1 MKERRSQNSCRR
13 FREEVKRGI
22 GPWRVKHKLRLK
34 FREEETMKKGI
45 YWFVAGMVW
54 LSFLALSIP
63 IMAEALTLEVLNP
76 RGEIKPPPTLAP
88 SPRVTDLAGK
98 RVGIYWNGKSGGNNF
113 WDVAEE
119 LLKEKFPTATILRY
133 RGPFDLGDKVA
144 ESLAKE
150 VDIFIYGVG
159 D

>member
-1 MKERRSQNSCRR
+1 
-13 FREEVKRGI
+13 
-22 GPWRVKHKLRLK
+22 
-34 FREEETMKKGI
+34 MKKGI
-45 YWFVAGMVW
+45 CLFVAGIVG
-54 LSFLALSIP
+54 LSSLALSIP
-63 IMAEALTLEVLNP
+63 TITEAVTLEVLNP

-98 RVGIYWNGKSGGNNF
+98 RIGIYWNGKSGGNNF
-113 WDVAEE
+113 WDVTEE

-133 RGPFDLGDKVA
+133 KGPFDLGDKVA
-144 ESLAKE
+144 ESLVKE

>member
-1 MKERRSQNSCRR
+1 
-13 FREEVKRGI
+13 
-22 GPWRVKHKLRLK
+22 
-34 FREEETMKKGI
+34 MKKGI

-119 LLKEKFPTATILRY
+119 LLKEKFPTATILRFK
-133 RGPFDLGDKVA
+133 GPFDLGDKVA
-144 ESLAKE
+144 ETLAKE